1 MILRMTM
8 KNIRLTFSLAKIA
21 KIMGVNSQLED
32 SIGHILMWDFDNQKL
47 VDIEKNLR
55 VVQTRYFLSD
65 IHILETN
72 HDEGNYIAYCFTR
85 TGWQRAVEIVSATA
99 GVDWQF
105 VRISVFRGWFT
116 LRTGAKKSGTPHI
129 VKRLV
134 GYTLP
139 DCSPED
145 LKSWVEYETLDRS

>member
-1 MILRMTM
+1 
-8 KNIRLTFSLAKIA
+8 
-21 KIMGVNSQLED
+21 MGVNSQLED
-32 SIGHILMWDFDNQKL
+32 SIGHILMWDFDKQKL
-47 VDIEKNLR
+47 VDIEQNLR
-55 VVQTRYFLSD
+55 VVQSRYFLSD

-129 VKRLV
+129 VKRLE